1 VALGAQP
8 VRHERL
14 VWERVGAQ
22 VARPAASV
30 AHKWSDSTAGPVSE
44 PMVTSRQ
51 APASALRPGLA
62 AVSPLAAQ
70 ALASAVTP
78 VQLVASAAAA
88 TKQCAVLAARAR
100 RLGAAMAEAKL
111 AGAKLAGAK
120 LAGAKLA
127 GAKLAGAKLAG
138 AKLAGVGIPEVAM
151 AGAKMLAARLA
162 APTAAKMLE
171 ARMAAPAAT
180 VPEWNLPGEVRRP
193 GPFAARDRLPVCQS
207 LPPSPLTSPHRRQG
221 STAPQTTLDVGGGN
235 RQSSSARGLARHAP
249 DAPPIG
255 RCCRLE

>member
-1 VALGAQP
+1 MALGAQP

-14 VWERVGAQ
+14 IWERVGAQ

-30 AHKWSDSTAGPVSE
+30 AHKWSDSTAGPASE
-44 PMVTSRQ
+44 PVVTSRQ
-51 APASALRPGLA
+51 APASAVRPELA

-70 ALASAVTP
+70 ALASAVIP
-78 VQLVASAAAA
+78 VQPVASGAA
-88 TKQCAVLAARAR
+88 KQCAVLAARAR

-111 AGAKLAGAK
+111 AGAKLAE
-120 LAGAKLA
+120 
-127 GAKLAGAKLAG
+127 
-138 AKLAGVGIPEVAM
+138 VGIPEVAM
-151 AGAKMLAARLA
+151 AAAKMLAARLA
-162 APTAAKMLE
+162 PPTTAKMLE

-249 DAPPIG
+249 DAQPIG

>member
-1 VALGAQP
+1 
-8 VRHERL
+8 
-14 VWERVGAQ
+14 
-22 VARPAASV
+22 
-30 AHKWSDSTAGPVSE
+30 
-44 PMVTSRQ
+44 MVTSRQ
-51 APASALRPGLA
+51 APASAVRPGLA

-70 ALASAVTP
+70 ALASAVIP
-78 VQLVASAAAA
+78 VRPVASGAAA
-88 TKQCAVLAARAR
+88 KQCAVLAARAR

-111 AGAKLAGAK
+111 AGAKLAE
-120 LAGAKLA
+120 
-127 GAKLAGAKLAG
+127 
-138 AKLAGVGIPEVAM
+138 VGIPEVAM

-162 APTAAKMLE
+162 PPTAAKMLE

-221 STAPQTTLDVGGGN
+221 STAPQTRLDVGGGN

-249 DAPPIG
+249 DAQPIG
-255 RCCRLE
+255 RCCRPE

>member
-1 VALGAQP
+1 MALGAQP

-22 VARPAASV
+22 VARQPASV
-30 AHKWSDSTAGPVSE
+30 AHKWSDSTAGPASE

-51 APASALRPGLA
+51 APASAVRPGLA

-111 AGAKLAGAK
+111 AGAKLAG
-120 LAGAKLA
+120 
-127 GAKLAGAKLAG
+127 
-138 AKLAGVGIPEVAM
+138 VGIPEVAM
-151 AGAKMLAARLA
+151 AAAKMLAARLA

-221 STAPQTTLDVGGGN
+221 STAPQTTLDAGGGN

-255 RCCRLE
+255 RCRRLE

>member
-14 VWERVGAQ
+14 IWERVGAQ

-30 AHKWSDSTAGPVSE
+30 AHKWSDSTAGPASE

-51 APASALRPGLA
+51 APASAVRPGLA

-78 VQLVASAAAA
+78 VQVVASAAAA
-88 TKQCAVLAARAR
+88 KQCAVLAARAR

-111 AGAKLAGAK
+111 AGAKLAE
-120 LAGAKLA
+120 
-127 GAKLAGAKLAG
+127 
-138 AKLAGVGIPEVAM
+138 VGIPEVAM
-151 AGAKMLAARLA
+151 AAAKMLAARLA

-171 ARMAAPAAT
+171 AQMAAPAAT

>member
-1 VALGAQP
+1 MALGAQP

-22 VARPAASV
+22 VARQAASV
-30 AHKWSDSTAGPVSE
+30 AHKWSDSTAGPASE

-51 APASALRPGLA
+51 APASAVRPGLA

-78 VQLVASAAAA
+78 VQVVASAAAA
-88 TKQCAVLAARAR
+88 KQCAVLAARAR

-111 AGAKLAGAK
+111 AGAKLAE
-120 LAGAKLA
+120 
-127 GAKLAGAKLAG
+127 
-138 AKLAGVGIPEVAM
+138 VGIPEVAM
-151 AGAKMLAARLA
+151 AAAKMLAARLA

-171 ARMAAPAAT
+171 AQMAAPAAT

>member
-30 AHKWSDSTAGPVSE
+30 AHKWSDSTAGPASE

-51 APASALRPGLA
+51 APASAVRPGLA

-88 TKQCAVLAARAR
+88 KQCAVLAARAR

-111 AGAKLAGAK
+111 AGAKLAE
-120 LAGAKLA
+120 
-127 GAKLAGAKLAG
+127 
-138 AKLAGVGIPEVAM
+138 VGIPEVAM
-151 AGAKMLAARLA
+151 A
-162 APTAAKMLE
+162 AAKMLE
-171 ARMAAPAAT
+171 AQMAAPAAT

>member
-1 VALGAQP
+1 MALGAQP

-14 VWERVGAQ
+14 IWERVGAQ
-22 VARPAASV
+22 VARQAASV
-30 AHKWSDSTAGPVSE
+30 AHKWSDSTAGPASE

-51 APASALRPGLA
+51 APASAVRPGLA

-111 AGAKLAGAK
+111 AGAKLAG
-120 LAGAKLA
+120 
-127 GAKLAGAKLAG
+127 
-138 AKLAGVGIPEVAM
+138 VGIPEVAM
-151 AGAKMLAARLA
+151 AAAKMLAARLA

-171 ARMAAPAAT
+171 AQMAAPAAT

>member
-22 VARPAASV
+22 VARQAASV
-30 AHKWSDSTAGPVSE
+30 AHKWSDSTAGPASE
-44 PMVTSRQ
+44 PMVTARQ
-51 APASALRPGLA
+51 ARASVVRPGLA

-88 TKQCAVLAARAR
+88 KQCAVLAARAR
-100 RLGAAMAEAKL
+100 RLGAALAEAKL
-111 AGAKLAGAK
+111 AGAKLAE
-120 LAGAKLA
+120 
-127 GAKLAGAKLAG
+127 
-138 AKLAGVGIPEVAM
+138 VGIPEVAM
-151 AGAKMLAARLA
+151 A
-162 APTAAKMLE
+162 AAKMFE
-171 ARMAAPAAT
+171 TRMAAPAAT
-180 VPEWNLPGEVRRP
+180 APEWNLPGEVRKP

-207 LPPSPLTSPHRRQG
+207 LPPSRLTSPHRRQG
-221 STAPQTTLDVGGGN
+221 STAPQTTLDVGAVN

-249 DAPPIG
+249 DAQPTG

>member
-22 VARPAASV
+22 VARQAASV
-30 AHKWSDSTAGPVSE
+30 AHKWSDSTAGPASE

-51 APASALRPGLA
+51 APASAVRPGLA

-88 TKQCAVLAARAR
+88 KQCAVLAARAR
-100 RLGAAMAEAKL
+100 RLGAAMAE
-111 AGAKLAGAK
+111 
-120 LAGAKLA
+120 
-127 GAKLAGAKLAG
+127 AKLAG

-221 STAPQTTLDVGGGN
+221 STAPQTTLDAGGGN
-235 RQSSSARGLARHAP
+235 RQSSSAQGLARHAP

>member
-30 AHKWSDSTAGPVSE
+30 AHKWSDSTAGPASE

-51 APASALRPGLA
+51 APASAVRPGLA

-78 VQLVASAAAA
+78 VQVVASAAAA
-88 TKQCAVLAARAR
+88 KQCAVLAARAR

-111 AGAKLAGAK
+111 AGAKLAE
-120 LAGAKLA
+120 
-127 GAKLAGAKLAG
+127 
-138 AKLAGVGIPEVAM
+138 VGIPEVAM
-151 AGAKMLAARLA
+151 AAAKMLAARLA

-171 ARMAAPAAT
+171 AQMAAPAAT

>member
-1 VALGAQP
+1 MALGAQP

-30 AHKWSDSTAGPVSE
+30 AHKWSDSTAGPASE

-51 APASALRPGLA
+51 APASAVRPGLA

-111 AGAKLAGAK
+111 AGAKLAE
-120 LAGAKLA
+120 
-127 GAKLAGAKLAG
+127 
-138 AKLAGVGIPEVAM
+138 VGIPEVAM
-151 AGAKMLAARLA
+151 AAAKMLAARLA

-221 STAPQTTLDVGGGN
+221 STAPQTTLDAGGGN

-255 RCCRLE
+255 RCRRLE

>member
-22 VARPAASV
+22 VARQAASV
-30 AHKWSDSTAGPVSE
+30 AHKWSDSTAGPASE
-44 PMVTSRQ
+44 PTVTSRQ
-51 APASALRPGLA
+51 APASAVRPGLA

-100 RLGAAMAEAKL
+100 RLGAAMAE
-111 AGAKLAGAK
+111 
-120 LAGAKLA
+120 
-127 GAKLAGAKLAG
+127 AKLAG

-193 GPFAARDRLPVCQS
+193 GPFAARDRLPVGQS

-221 STAPQTTLDVGGGN
+221 STAPQTALDVGGGN

>member
-1 VALGAQP
+1 
-8 VRHERL
+8 
-14 VWERVGAQ
+14 
-22 VARPAASV
+22 V

-51 APASALRPGLA
+51 APASAVRPGLA

-78 VQLVASAAAA
+78 VQVVASAAAA
-88 TKQCAVLAARAR
+88 KQCAVLAARAR

-111 AGAKLAGAK
+111 AGAKLAE
-120 LAGAKLA
+120 
-127 GAKLAGAKLAG
+127 
-138 AKLAGVGIPEVAM
+138 VGIPEVAM
-151 AGAKMLAARLA
+151 AAAKMLAARLA

-171 ARMAAPAAT
+171 AQMAAPAAT

-193 GPFAARDRLPVCQS
+193 GPFAVRDRLPVCQS

>member
-14 VWERVGAQ
+14 IWERVGAQ

-30 AHKWSDSTAGPVSE
+30 AHKWSDSTAGPASE

-70 ALASAVTP
+70 ALASAVIP
-78 VQLVASAAAA
+78 VQPVASGAAA
-88 TKQCAVLAARAR
+88 KQCAVLAARAR
-100 RLGAAMAEAKL
+100 MLEAATAGPKLAEAKL
-111 AGAKLAGAK
+111 AE
-120 LAGAKLA
+120 
-127 GAKLAGAKLAG
+127 
-138 AKLAGVGIPEVAM
+138 VGIPEV

-162 APTAAKMLE
+162 PPTTAKMLE

-180 VPEWNLPGEVRRP
+180 VPEWNLPGEVRKP

-221 STAPQTTLDVGGGN
+221 STAPQTRLDAGGGN

-255 RCCRLE
+255 RCRRLE

>member
-1 VALGAQP
+1 
-8 VRHERL
+8 
-14 VWERVGAQ
+14 
-22 VARPAASV
+22 
-30 AHKWSDSTAGPVSE
+30 
-44 PMVTSRQ
+44 MTSRQ
-51 APASALRPGLA
+51 APASAVRPGLA

-78 VQLVASAAAA
+78 VQVVASAAAA
-88 TKQCAVLAARAR
+88 KQCAVLAARAR
-100 RLGAAMAEAKL
+100 MLEAAMAEGTM
-111 AGAKLAGAK
+111 AGAKLAE
-120 LAGAKLA
+120 
-127 GAKLAGAKLAG
+127 
-138 AKLAGVGIPEVAM
+138 VGIPEVAM

-171 ARMAAPAAT
+171 AQMAAPAAT

-207 LPPSPLTSPHRRQG
+207 LPPSPLTSPHRCQG
-221 STAPQTTLDVGGGN
+221 STAPQTALDVGGVN

>member
-1 VALGAQP
+1 MALGAQP

-14 VWERVGAQ
+14 IWERVGAQ

-51 APASALRPGLA
+51 APASAVRPGLA

-70 ALASAVTP
+70 ALASAVIP
-78 VQLVASAAAA
+78 VQPVASGAAA
-88 TKQCAVLAARAR
+88 KQCAVLAAMAR
-100 RLGAAMAEAKL
+100 MLEAATAGPKLAEAKL
-111 AGAKLAGAK
+111 AE
-120 LAGAKLA
+120 
-127 GAKLAGAKLAG
+127 
-138 AKLAGVGIPEVAM
+138 VGIPEV

-162 APTAAKMLE
+162 PPTTAKMLE

-193 GPFAARDRLPVCQS
+193 GPFAARDRLPVGQS
-207 LPPSPLTSPHRRQG
+207 LPPPPLTSPHRRQG
-221 STAPQTTLDVGGGN
+221 STAPQTRLDVGGGN

-249 DAPPIG
+249 DAQPIG
-255 RCCRLE
+255 RCCRPE

>member
-22 VARPAASV
+22 DARPAASV
-30 AHKWSDSTAGPVSE
+30 AHKWSDSTAGPASE

-51 APASALRPGLA
+51 APASAVRPGLA

-111 AGAKLAGAK
+111 AG
-120 LAGAKLA
+120 
-127 GAKLAGAKLAG
+127 
-138 AKLAGVGIPEVAM
+138 VGIPEVAM
-151 AGAKMLAARLA
+151 AAAKMLAARLA

-221 STAPQTTLDVGGGN
+221 STAPQTTLDAGGGN

-255 RCCRLE
+255 RCRRLE

>member
-88 TKQCAVLAARAR
+88 KQCAVLAARAR
-100 RLGAAMAEAKL
+100 RLGAAMAE
-111 AGAKLAGAK
+111 
-120 LAGAKLA
+120 
-127 GAKLAGAKLAG
+127 AKLAG

>member
-1 VALGAQP
+1 MALGAQP

-30 AHKWSDSTAGPVSE
+30 AHKWSDSTAGPASE

-51 APASALRPGLA
+51 APASAVRPGLA

-88 TKQCAVLAARAR
+88 KQCAVLAARAR

-111 AGAKLAGAK
+111 AGAKLAE
-120 LAGAKLA
+120 
-127 GAKLAGAKLAG
+127 
-138 AKLAGVGIPEVAM
+138 VGIPEVAM
-151 AGAKMLAARLA
+151 AAAKMLAARLA

-255 RCCRLE
+255 RCCRPE

>member
-1 VALGAQP
+1 VAAVALGAQP

-22 VARPAASV
+22 VARQAASV
-30 AHKWSDSTAGPVSE
+30 AHKWSDSTAGPASE

-51 APASALRPGLA
+51 APASAVRPGLV

-78 VQLVASAAAA
+78 VQLVASAAA
-88 TKQCAVLAARAR
+88 KQCAVLAARAR
-100 RLGAAMAEAKL
+100 RLGAAMAKAKL
-111 AGAKLAGAK
+111 AGAKLAE
-120 LAGAKLA
+120 
-127 GAKLAGAKLAG
+127 
-138 AKLAGVGIPEVAM
+138 VGIPGVAM
-151 AGAKMLAARLA
+151 AGAKMWAARLA

-171 ARMAAPAAT
+171 ARLAAPAAT
-180 VPEWNLPGEVRRP
+180 VPERNLPGEVRRP

>member
-1 VALGAQP
+1 MDGNGVLLPKRHGGQEVAAAVALGAQP

-14 VWERVGAQ
+14 IWERVGAQ

-30 AHKWSDSTAGPVSE
+30 AHKWSDSTAGPASE

-51 APASALRPGLA
+51 APASAVRPGLA

-88 TKQCAVLAARAR
+88 KQCAVLAARAR
-100 RLGAAMAEAKL
+100 RLGAAMA
-111 AGAKLAGAK
+111 GAKLAEWK
-120 LAGAKLA
+120 LAE
-127 GAKLAGAKLAG
+127 
-138 AKLAGVGIPEVAM
+138 VGIPEVAM
-151 AGAKMLAARLA
+151 AAAKMLAARLA

>member
-1 VALGAQP
+1 MALGAQP

-51 APASALRPGLA
+51 APASAVRPGLA

-88 TKQCAVLAARAR
+88 KQCAVLAARAR

-111 AGAKLAGAK
+111 AGAKLAE
-120 LAGAKLA
+120 
-127 GAKLAGAKLAG
+127 
-138 AKLAGVGIPEVAM
+138 VGIPEVAM
-151 AGAKMLAARLA
+151 AAAKMLAARLA

-221 STAPQTTLDVGGGN
+221 STAPQTTLDAGGGN

-255 RCCRLE
+255 RCRRLE

>member
-88 TKQCAVLAARAR
+88 KQCAVLAARAR

-111 AGAKLAGAK
+111 AGAKLAE
-120 LAGAKLA
+120 
-127 GAKLAGAKLAG
+127 
-138 AKLAGVGIPEVAM
+138 VGIPEVAM
-151 AGAKMLAARLA
+151 AAAKMLAARLA